1 MAIIRSFKAVRPTRD
16 KANLVASR
24 SYLSYSDETLKE
36 KLDNNPFTFLHI
48 INPDYKN
55 SVKSTGVEK
64 FKLVKKKFQK
74 FINEGIFFQDKSD
87 SLYIY
92 QQTKENRI
100 YTGIIAAT
108 SIDDYKNGNI
118 KIHEQTLTKRKEM
131 FKDYLQTTAFN
142 AEPVL
147 LTYQDNTNI
156 NSIIQEKIE
165 ERAEYEFT
173 TTNKVL
179 HKFWN
184 ITDKESIN
192 TITKEFEKIKNIYIA
207 DGHHRSASSSLLCKN
222 IREENPNYNP
232 EDNFNFF
239 MSYLIAESNLN
250 ILNYN
255 RLVRK
260 TNSISNKELI
270 DKIKENYNISEKNE
284 NFYSPIVKYEISM
297 YLSGKWYSLVAKKRN
312 YQSTAESLDPSI
324 LSKYILAPILGIK
337 DEKTD
342 KNISFYDGTI
352 PLSVMKK
359 KVDSGEYDIA
369 FILKPI
375 DIESLKKVSD
385 NNEIMPPKST
395 YIEPKLR
402 SGLTI
407 YKLESK

>member
-55 SVKSTGVEK
+55 LVKSTGVEK